1 MRCWNWTITT
11 SKKIAFSCCSY
22 IHSWVLVP
30 ECTFTVVALSCFL
43 HNTENASHILG
54 QIRDRDTHFWSSFS
68 LCHLCNTALAPLC
81 PGQKWGCFYVQQS
94 HNFHIK
100 VTAPPLG
107 SPVSS
112 HIPRK
117 CKLFF
122 IRKRNSPVTMYY
134 SCPSCKKV
142 PVFIF
147 HRSRDFHS
155 TPEIS
160 WAISTEVDYSGSALC

>member
-1 MRCWNWTITT
+1 MNLCGEWNLGSVCGNDSSFKHHHHLSLSSIPIMAWQQPY
-11 SKKIAFSCCSY
+11 FGPDERLWHSCLIFIFPMS
-22 IHSWVLVP
+22 LVQHRIS
-30 ECTFTVVALSCFL
+30 TVVS
-43 HNTENASHILG
+43 
-54 QIRDRDTHFWSSFS
+54 R
-68 LCHLCNTALAPLC
+68 
-81 PGQKWGCFYVQQS
+81 QKWGCFYVQQS
-94 HNFHIK
+94 HNFHLK
-100 VTAPPLG
+100 AAAPPLG

-142 PVFIF
+142 PLFIL

-155 TPEIS
+155 TPEMS
-160 WAISTEVDYSGSALC
+160 WAISTEADYSGSALC